1 MRLKKSYGQHLLRSP
16 GVLREIASSLEIRE
30 GETVVEIGGGTGNLT
45 RVLLEE
51 PLGKLYV
58 LELDPE
64 MVERLEEIKD
74 PRLEVLRAD
83 ASRFEFCSLGE
94 NLKLVGNLPYN
105 VGSLIIENVVFHH
118 RCVPLGV
125 FMLQKEVA
133 LKLSGKGDVG
143 WLTVFLKTFYEVEY
157 LMSVPPRFF
166 VPPPK
171 VDSGVIRIRK
181 KKEPPGMNLRRFK
194 SFLTRLFSMRRKKLK
209 RKLGEDILLRAGID
223 PNLRVEQLQMGD
235 FLKLYNVYEEEG

>member
-1 MRLKKSYGQHLLRSP
+1 MRLKKSYGQHLLRST
-16 GVLREIASSLEIRE
+16 GVLREIAGALEVRE

-64 MVERLEEIKD
+64 MVEKLVEIKD
-74 PRLEVLRAD
+74 PRLEIIQAD
-83 ASRFEFCSLGE
+83 ASGFDFCSLGGE
-94 NLKLVGNLPYN
+94 LKLVGNLPYN

-133 LKLSGKGDVG
+133 LKLSGKEDLG
-143 WLTVFLKTFYEVEY
+143 WLTVFLRTFYEVEY

-166 VPPPK
+166 IPPPR
-171 VDSGVIRIRK
+171 VDSGVIRV
-181 KKEPPGMNLRRFK
+181 RRRRELPEIDLIDFK
-194 SFLTRLFSMRRKKLK
+194 TFLTRLFSMRRKKLK
-209 RKLGEDILLRAGID
+209 KKLDEDLLLRAGVD
-223 PNLRVEQLQMGD
+223 PNLRVEQLQIGD
-235 FLKLYNVYEEEG
+235 FIKLYNVL